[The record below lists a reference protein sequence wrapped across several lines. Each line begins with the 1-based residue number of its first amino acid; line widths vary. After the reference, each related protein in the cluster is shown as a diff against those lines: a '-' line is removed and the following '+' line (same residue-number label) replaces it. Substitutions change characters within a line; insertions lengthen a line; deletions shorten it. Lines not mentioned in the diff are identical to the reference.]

1 MTTSQVAN
9 IDPTS
14 DSLYTKGKAV
24 HAKSAEFLQL
34 GVSVDHTPPDDPH
47 KIAFF
52 KITIKNNKM
61 SPIISNNSGK
71 GDHGIMTI
79 FTRETMLTM
88 LKKLQN
94 IVQTMYLTRCT
105 AHPYSCLPS
114 SC

>member
-34 GVSVDHTPPDDPH
+34 GVSVDHPPPDDPH

-79 FTRETMLTM
+79 FTGGSTRSDDF
-88 LKKLQN
+88 LKG
-94 IVQTMYLTRCT
+94 VCMFF
-105 AHPYSCLPS
+105 
-114 SC
+114 